1 VLARS
6 LFLPAPP
13 QPCVVRCAGWVIRE
27 MLADPIVKVIRAL
40 DNEVVVVVVE
50 RNGEFVQEPVRAEHT
65 LEWHLEVGIFH
76 EGDMRLPSDFGLGG
90 EGELHVLE
98 LDVPRASENSNRPV
112 VRAGLPESDPDCV
125 ASTAIKEGNRCASV
139 YKSTER
145 PIASVAMLQANV
157 QSGPEN
163 GRVALLPVWEEVID
177 PAQPTP
183 ITMSSVWRGT
193 NCATAPAAAGPLLRT
208 IATRSRLFSDAAM
221 TSPSLMATHRPAQ
234 RSMPAGRRTGSTFL
248 RACLPMLGE

>member
-1 VLARS
+1 
-6 LFLPAPP
+6 
-13 QPCVVRCAGWVIRE
+13 

-112 VRAGLPESDPDCV
+112 VRAGLPESDPT
-125 ASTAIKEGNRCASV
+125 ASPAPRSKKVIGAPV
-139 YKSTER
+139 STR
-145 PIASVAMLQANV
+145 ARSV
-157 QSGPEN
+157 QSPVSPCCRRTS
-163 GRVALLPVWEEVID
+163 RV
-177 PAQPTP
+177 
-183 ITMSSVWRGT
+183 
-193 NCATAPAAAGPLLRT
+193 
-208 IATRSRLFSDAAM
+208 
-221 TSPSLMATHRPAQ
+221 
-234 RSMPAGRRTGSTFL
+234 GRRMGG
-248 RACLPMLGE
+248 LPSSRYGKR